1 MDSLSTSKQLF
12 ELLKEGVDPKAGE
25 INYSELKYVIYARK
39 STTGDERQERS
50 IPDQIRDI
58 KDKIVDVDQ
67 IAANGDKYRLNV
79 SKRPIKEKCSAKDP
93 GIREKFS
100 QLIQDVKDG
109 KVDGIIAWHP
119 DRLSRNMK
127 EAGEIID
134 LLDKGILKDLRF
146 ATSTFENSPTGKMLL
161 GISFVLSKQYSE
173 HLSES
178 VARGNRRKIEEG
190 VFIGRFKHG
199 YRMNKQGQLF
209 PDDDNWVIIKK
220 AFDKR
225 LKGETQQSI
234 AEWLNTTGYQVFK
247 RTKDEDKNSGFKH
260 DDYVWGK
267 DTVSDLLKDPI
278 YAGVLKYG
286 DYLCDLQEFYDFS
299 PVISVENFLK
309 INKVDDLNS
318 AKLVSSIMSKDKRVT
333 KANLLNGIV
342 YCGFCD
348 KPFSSGLT
356 PKTLAN
362 KERIHYY
369 YYKCE
374 TEHCQFKGKSLRA
387 NVVLDY
393 SYAFLGEH
401 LFTTKSNYDKFK
413 LGARDQVIQRS
424 RELRSLIGSA
434 KNGIGRKKEEL
445 RSTKELIRYNPE
457 LKEDY
462 DLKEIKKDLAY
473 METELVKLEA
483 ALKSSKDAILSYDEY
498 LELFKFIS
506 VELPKTQN
514 IELLDNVLGI
524 FFSNYT
530 IKRTGTGKQQRY
542 EITHKLNE
550 PWDGF
555 IKSGDFDHGRRTD
568 PLNEPILKTLH
579 SLLLNISNIKNR
591 LEKLNQSIEDM
602 TYSERALQM
611 QFLL

>member
-12 ELLKEGVDPKAGE
+12 ELLKEGVDPNGGD
-25 INYSELKYVIYARK
+25 IDYSELRYVVYARK

-58 KDKIVDVDQ
+58 KDKIVDVDHVD
-67 IAANGDKYRLNV
+67 ANGNKYRLNV
-79 SKRPIKEKCSAKDP
+79 RKRFIREKCSAKDP
-93 GIREKFS
+93 GIRDEFN
-100 QLIQDVKDG
+100 QLIEDVKNG
-109 KVDGIIAWHP
+109 KVDGIICWHP

-134 LLDKGILKDLRF
+134 LLDKGILKDIRF

-190 VFIGRFKHG
+190 VFIGKFKHG

-209 PDDDNWVIIKK
+209 PDDDNWAVIKK

-225 LKGETQQSI
+225 LKGETQQTI

-247 RTKDEDKNSGFKH
+247 RIKDKDRNSGFKH
-260 DDYVWGK
+260 EDYTWGK

-286 DYLCDLQEFYDFS
+286 DYLCDLEEFYEFT

-318 AKLVSSIMSKDKRVT
+318 SKLVSSIMSKDKRVT
-333 KANLLNGIV
+333 KANMLNGMV
-342 YCGFCD
+342 HCGFCN
-348 KPFSSGLT
+348 KSLSSGLT
-356 PKTLAN
+356 SKVLAS
-362 KERIHYY
+362 KEKIHYY
-369 YYKCE
+369 NYRCE
-374 TEHCQFKGKSLRA
+374 TEGCEFMGKSIRA
-387 NVVLDY
+387 NIVLDY
-393 SYAFLGEH
+393 SYAFLGDH

-413 LGARDQVIQRS
+413 LGARDQVLQRNK
-424 RELRSLIGSA
+424 EARSLIGSA
-434 KNGIGRKKEEL
+434 KRGIGRKSEEL
-445 RSTKELIRYNPE
+445 KSTKDLIRNNPE

-462 DLKEIKKDLAY
+462 DLKEIKK
-473 METELVKLEA
+473 ELEAMQAELSKLEA
-483 ALKSSKDAILSYDEY
+483 TLKSSKDAILSYDEY

-514 IELLDNVLGI
+514 YELLDNVLRI

-530 IKRTGTGKQQRY
+530 IKRFGTGKQQRY

-555 IKSGDFDHGRRTD
+555 IKSGDFDHGRGERTRTFD
-568 PLNEPILKTLH
+568 LTVP
-579 SLLLNISNIKNR
+579 NR
-591 LEKLNQSIEDM
+591 A
-602 TYSERALQM
+602 R
-611 QFLL
+611 

>member
-12 ELLKEGVDPKAGE
+12 ELLKEGVDPKSGE
-25 INYSELKYVIYARK
+25 IDYSELRYVVYARK

-58 KDKIVDVDQ
+58 KDKIVEVDHVDS
-67 IAANGDKYRLNV
+67 NGNKYRLNV
-79 SKRPIKEKCSAKDP
+79 SKRYLKEKCSAKDP
-93 GIREKFS
+93 GIREKFD

-109 KVDGIIAWHP
+109 KVDGIICWHP

-199 YRMNKQGQLF
+199 YRMNKQGQLY
-209 PDDDNWVIIKK
+209 PDGDNWAIIKK
-220 AFDKR
+220 AFEKR

-247 RTKDEDKNSGFKH
+247 RIKDKDKNSGFKH

-267 DTVSDLLKDPI
+267 VTVSDLLKDPI

-286 DYLCDLQEFYDFS
+286 DYLCDLEEFYDFS

-318 AKLVSSIMSKDKRVT
+318 AKLVSSIMSKDKRLT
-333 KANLLNGIV
+333 KANLLNGMV

-348 KPFSSGLT
+348 KSFSSGLT
-356 PKTLAN
+356 SKVLAS
-362 KERIHYY
+362 KEKIHYY
-369 YYKCE
+369 NYRCE
-374 TEHCQFKGKSLRA
+374 TEHCQFKGKSIRA

-401 LFTTKSNYDKFK
+401 LFTTQSNYDKFK
-413 LGARDQVIQRS
+413 LGARDQVIQRN

-434 KNGIGRKKEEL
+434 KRGIGRKSEEL
-445 RSTKELIRYNPE
+445 RSTKDLIRNNPE

-462 DLKEIKKDLAY
+462 DLKEIKGELEA
-473 METELVKLEA
+473 MESELKKLEA
-483 ALKSSKDAILSYDEY
+483 TLKSSKDAILSYDEY
-498 LELFKFIS
+498 LELFNFIS

-530 IKRTGTGKQQRY
+530 IKRIGTGKQQRY

-555 IKSGDFDHGRRTD
+555 IKTGDFVHGRG
-568 PLNEPILKTLH
+568 
-579 SLLLNISNIKNR
+579 
-591 LEKLNQSIEDM
+591 
-602 TYSERALQM
+602 
-611 QFLL
+611 

>member
-1 MDSLSTSKQLF
+1 MDTLNTSKQLF
-12 ELLKEGVDPKAGE
+12 ELLKEGVDPKGGD
-25 INYSELKYVIYARK
+25 IDYSELKYVVYARK

-50 IPDQIRDI
+50 IPDQIKDC
-58 KDKIVDVDQ
+58 KDKIVDVDHVDS
-67 IAANGDKYRLNV
+67 NGNKYRLNV
-79 SKRPIKEKCSAKDP
+79 SKRFIKEKCSAKDP
-93 GIREKFS
+93 GIREKFD

-109 KVDGIIAWHP
+109 KVDGIICWHP

-199 YRMNKQGQLF
+199 YRMNKQGQLH
-209 PDDDNWVIIKK
+209 PDGDNWAIIKK

-225 LKGETQQSI
+225 LTGETQQSI
-234 AEWLNTTGYQVFK
+234 AEWFNATGYQVFK
-247 RTKDEDKNSGFKH
+247 RIKDKDKNSGFKH

-286 DYLCDLQEFYDFS
+286 DYLCDLEEFYDFS
-299 PVISVENFLK
+299 PVISVEDFLK

-318 AKLVSSIMSKDKRVT
+318 SKLVSSIMSKDKRVT
-333 KANLLNGIV
+333 KASLLNGMV

-356 PKTLAN
+356 PKTLAS

-369 YYKCE
+369 YYRCE
-374 TEHCQFKGKSLRA
+374 TEHCQFKNKSFRA
-387 NVVLDY
+387 NIVLDY

-401 LFTTKSNYDKFK
+401 LFTTQSNYDKFK
-413 LGARDQVIQRS
+413 LGARDQVIQRNK
-424 RELRSLIGSA
+424 EARSLIGSA
-434 KNGIGRKKEEL
+434 RRGIGRKKEEL
-445 RSTKELIRYNPE
+445 RSTKELIRNNPE

-462 DLKEIKKDLAY
+462 DLKEIKS
-473 METELVKLEA
+473 ELGAMKPLYSP
-483 ALKSSKDAILSYDEY
+483 LR
-498 LELFKFIS
+498 
-506 VELPKTQN
+506 TQ
-514 IELLDNVLGI
+514 
-524 FFSNYT
+524 FCPMT
-530 IKRTGTGKQQRY
+530 
-542 EITHKLNE
+542 
-550 PWDGF
+550 
-555 IKSGDFDHGRRTD
+555 
-568 PLNEPILKTLH
+568 
-579 SLLLNISNIKNR
+579 NISNYSNSY
-591 LEKLNQSIEDM
+591 LLNYQKPKISSYSIM
-602 TYSERALQM
+602 YSESSSRTTV
-611 QFLL
+611 